1 MNSYAPP
8 LQGTADNLAQYGRYG
23 DSMLVHMN
31 PIEVQGIAALSPT
44 GRLTTNP
51 VTGQQEAFLPFLAP
65 LLGSWLGLG
74 AGGSA
79 LLSGALTWAK
89 TGDLGKG
96 ILGGLTSFGMGKI
109 LDAIP
114 SSVDVDVPGVL
125 PDATGVTDVVT
136 DAATTGLTD
145 AQTSGLLSGTLTPGE
160 TLLSGDS
167 TLGSNVFQ
175 KYGTGSLTDAA
186 TSAIEPQDLWGRGLT
201 RDGRI
206 DWSRAGELDFSKD
219 VAGNLIGAAAPVAE
233 LGRLDMLEG
242 LEKTQAGLDA
252 DREAS
257 LAEAEEG
264 HERAMR
270 QSIYDYGWPERG
282 IKPRD
287 PRYAPTGYGATPM
300 TVAGGGLI
308 SLNPSDYNNKREGLA
323 RLMGEPVRM
332 NGGGMINDGDFYSN
346 PDPYYGNPSFY
357 YGNPSFPDPLNPN
370 AGSMS
375 ANTPSMSAAQI
386 QGGLRGPQA
395 ISPDQMRQ
403 LAAAGHR
410 PGIDPEIQ
418 FFRQPEEYPSFLDPL
433 NPNAPP
439 LPDDVT
445 IPTPPEDDDDYV
457 IQPFGTG
464 PGAGEPPPPPGG
476 GPSISNRDRY
486 AALEARYNALPD
498 GRARN
503 MLKRQM
509 DLLDDAYGASGDS
522 ASAFPGMLPESTD
535 IYSDDSSLSPEDLAE
550 IYGDS
555 SMGPPAVAPQLP
567 PTLPPA
573 VAPQLPPTPPPVA
586 GGLAQ
591 KGRASRYQDLISR
604 SAPSVG
610 DSNLSPEDLAGIS
623 TGMPAPAPAP
633 APSPAPAPVPPVNQG
648 SGRFGGYEDLISKFT
663 KPSVAVPP
671 PLPAAAPPLPPPAAS
686 VELPEFDPSN
696 IGGLEGMFAPPPPP
710 MPPAAAPPPPMPPAA
725 VAPPAAVPP
734 MPPMPPPQVAPPM
747 AARPPVVPRIPSPSP
762 VVAAPPPLVPPSV
775 AVPQPSVAD
784 WSEYGGWS
792 GLPSIA
798 ADQKAAPKAKA
809 KKKTKKKAKKK
820 SKKGSSGRGRKHEG
834 GLIKMQDMGQVP
846 EMESGIASVD
856 PSMGDMD
863 AEAMQLVELT
873 AMAVLGH
880 IPQEQ
885 VDAIIQ
891 AFIQQFG
898 PEAFQMFRQQVLN
911 SVEPGAQ
918 TEGLIKGQGDGM
930 SDEVMGSIGDQQR
943 VATSPGEYI
952 VTADVVSALGNGS
965 SDAGAGELDRMMAD
979 IRQAKTGMTEQP
991 AAINPEEFMPA

>member
-1 MNSYAPP
+1 MNNYAPP

-79 LLSGALTWAK
+79 LLSGGIATIASG
-89 TGDLGKG
+89 GDIKKG
-96 ILGGLTSFGMGKI
+96 ILTGLSSYFGGKLLDKIPSFGE
-109 LDAIP
+109 AA
-114 SSVDVDVPGVL
+114 V
-125 PDATGVTDVVT
+125 PDATTALTDVAADT
-136 DAATTGLTD
+136 ATAIPEDLMGDILTGTANPSDALFAGV
-145 AQTSGLLSGTLTPGE
+145 
-160 TLLSGDS
+160 DS
-167 TLGSNVFQ
+167 TLGSNVF
-175 KYGTGSLTDAA
+175 GTGAAGTAGAGAGAAGSLTDAA

-206 DWSRAGELDFSKD
+206 DWTRAGELDFKKD
-219 VAGNLIGAAAPVAE
+219 VAGNLIGAGAAGAE
-233 LGRLDMLEG
+233 LAHLDRLED

-264 HERAMR
+264 HERAVR
-270 QSIYDYGWPERG
+270 QRIYDYGWPERG

-332 NGGGMINDGDFYSN
+332 QGGGMTKDGDFYN
-346 PDPYYGNPSFY
+346 DGWFPDPYYGNPSF
-357 YGNPSFPDPLNPN
+357 L
-370 AGSMS
+370 
-375 ANTPSMSAAQI
+375 NTPSMSAAQI

-457 IQPFGTG
+457 IQPVGTG

-498 GRARN
+498 GPARN
-503 MLKRQM
+503 RLKRQM
-509 DLLDDAYGASGDS
+509 DLLDDAHGASGDS

-555 SMGPPAVAPQLP
+555 SMGLPAVAPQLP

-591 KGRASRYQDLISR
+591 KGPASRYQDLISR

-623 TGMPAPAPAP
+623 TGMPAPAP
-633 APSPAPAPVPPVNQG
+633 VPPVNQG

-671 PLPAAAPPLPPPAAS
+671 P
-686 VELPEFDPSN
+686 
-696 IGGLEGMFAPPPPP
+696 
-710 MPPAAAPPPPMPPAA
+710 PPAAAPQLPPPPPPAA

-820 SKKGSSGRGRKHEG
+820 SKKRSSGRGRKHEG

-856 PSMGDMD
+856 PAMGDMD

-873 AMAVLGH
+873 AMAVLGQ
-880 IPQEQ
+880 IPAEQ
-885 VDAIIQ
+885 ADAIIQ

-898 PEAFQMFRQQVLN
+898 PEAFQMLRQQVLA

-918 TEGLIKGQGDGM
+918 TEGMIQGQGDGM
-930 SDEVMGSIGDQQR
+930 SDEIMGSIGDQQR
-943 VATSPGEYI
+943 VAVSPGEYI
-952 VTADVVSALGNGS
+952 VPADVVSGIGNGS
-965 SDAGAGELDRMMAD
+965 SDAGAGELDRMMSD
-979 IRQAKTGMTEQP
+979 IRQARTGMTEQP
-991 AAINPEEFMPA
+991 PEIDPRMAMPA